1 MEHFVAGQN
10 PRKPLFA
17 HSRTGEGA
25 SSSASVEGH
34 HIVDIY
40 PEVPLIQALVHKG
53 QHPFLFFPGLQ
64 EGSTGRQEENG
75 LIRGSVLMLSTGTK
89 KNGTGRF
96 VNAGNHRSAVFSYY
110 LILLLFSLLPGFWI
124 PGSIFKPQMLNVKWY
139 EPEKEPGESTVFPS

>member
-64 EGSTGRQEENG
+64 EGSTGRFYKG
-75 LIRGSVLMLSTGTK
+75 AK

-139 EPEKEPGESTVFPS
+139 EPEKERERAPEHLQQ